1 VGLFRKYPRVGV
13 CGTLAQYGGSRD
25 HSEKLNSSH
34 KRYMRG
40 VCTVGEI
47 YINTPALS
55 HIGVDEVDKEYD
67 RKYLSYEGEDG
78 GGCGVEYSYSYMAL
92 TSYSYMALMDEGK
105 EIYI

>member
-1 VGLFRKYPRVGV
+1 MGHNG
-13 CGTLAQYGGSRD
+13 
-25 HSEKLNSSH
+25 
-34 KRYMRG
+34 YMRG

-78 GGCGVEYSYSYMAL
+78 GGCGVEYSYSHMAL

-105 EIYI
+105 NIYINICIYIDIGRGGGRRGGRTKSYVK